1 MTVDKTAVTDL
12 LQIYNLIP
20 DTLER
25 ECSEQELLDVSDFIS
40 WDVVGPRLP
49 RITLQDM
56 EDLSLDKYNQDQKRQ
71 KLLKL
76 WNERNGSCATFHV
89 LITAML
95 KAKKRNE
102 AEKVC
107 KLLMPDGKSQYR
119 HYTTM
124 HNLTSHLVP

>member
-1 MTVDKTAVTDL
+1 MTEL
-12 LQIYNLIP
+12 LQIYNLKP

-25 ECSEQELLDVSDFIS
+25 ECSEQELLDVGDFIS

-49 RITLQDM
+49 EITTQDM
-56 EDLSLDKYNQDQKRQ
+56 EDLSRDKYNQDQKRQ

-89 LITAML
+89 LITTML
-95 KAKKRNE
+95 KVKKRNE

-107 KLLMPDGKSQYR
+107 KLLMSDGKSQYL

-124 HNLTSHLVP
+124 QNLTSHLVP